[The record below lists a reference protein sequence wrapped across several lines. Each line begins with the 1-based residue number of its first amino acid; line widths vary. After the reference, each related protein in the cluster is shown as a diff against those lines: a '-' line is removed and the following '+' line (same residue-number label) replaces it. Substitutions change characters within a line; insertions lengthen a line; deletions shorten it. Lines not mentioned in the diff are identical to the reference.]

1 MNQDESGDDMMKLKK
16 ILRAVH
22 SALPLFAEIALVLCA
37 LCGILHAIICVN
49 PTFADWFNGTGSAF
63 FRAVLGYI
71 TLIFPFSL
79 AETMIISIPVWA
91 AVLCVVLLRRSKRS
105 RMTSVR
111 CVTGLLSAVTLF
123 YSSFVLTFVAG
134 YHGSTLEQRLGLERK
149 PVSAEQLETTAEAL
163 LRLAER
169 ELDDITFAYNSSS
182 AMPYSIRD
190 MAGRVSD
197 AYVTA
202 SDRYS
207 FIPRLHTKTKSIALS
222 VPMTYTHISGVYTFF
237 TGEANININ
246 FPDYTLPYTAAH
258 ELSHQRGIAREDE
271 ANFMAF
277 LVCEQSDDPYIRYSG
292 YLNLF
297 EYVMN
302 ALYSANRDKYNTVYA
317 SADSRIRGEMRA
329 YSEFYRDYAHSVAGK
344 VSSTVNNAFLKSQ
357 GQTEGTRSYGRVVD
371 LAVAYFGA

>member
-1 MNQDESGDDMMKLKK
+1 MMKLKK
-16 ILRAVH
+16 KLRAIH
-22 SALPLFAEIALVLCA
+22 SALPLFAEIALGLCA

-49 PTFADWFNGTGSAF
+49 PTFADWFNVTVSAF

-71 TLIFPFSL
+71 TLILPFSL

-91 AVLCVVLLRRSKRS
+91 AMLCVVLLRRSKRS
-105 RMTSVR
+105 RLNSIR

-169 ELDDITFAYNSSS
+169 ELNDITFAYNSSS
-182 AMPYSIRD
+182 AMPYSIHD
-190 MAGRVSD
+190 MAGKVSD

-207 FIPRLHTKTKSIALS
+207 FIPRIPRLHTKTKSIALS

-237 TGEANININ
+237 TGEANINTN

-302 ALYSANRDKYNTVYA
+302 ALYSANQDKYNEVYA

-344 VSSTVNNAFLKSQ
+344 VSSTVNDAFLKSQ

-371 LAVAYFGA
+371 LAVAYFGT